1 VRFHFSRAG
10 ESGVGM
16 FIVGN
21 RILRWKDTRKRR
33 LYWSERKGIYRHF
46 YIGPWYVTFFNRL
59 ERNR

>member
-1 VRFHFSRAG
+1 
-10 ESGVGM
+10 M

-46 YIGPWYVTFFNRL
+46 YIGPWYVTFFNRI